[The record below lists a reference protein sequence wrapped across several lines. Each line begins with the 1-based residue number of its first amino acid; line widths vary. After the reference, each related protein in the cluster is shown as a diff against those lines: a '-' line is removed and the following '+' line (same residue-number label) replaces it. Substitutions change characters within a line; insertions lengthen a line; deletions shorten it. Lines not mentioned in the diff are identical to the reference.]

1 MHQAHSNNGTLKRTK
16 AIVNAV
22 SATCASL
29 VVTCR
34 SDLREKDPYTVQ
46 SIKVEMRHLSD
57 IYNMRSQAGGDF

>member
-22 SATCASL
+22 SSTCASL

-34 SDLREKDPYTVQ
+34 SDLHEKDPYTVQ
-46 SIKVEMRHLSD
+46 SIKVEMRYLSD
-57 IYNMRSQAGGDF
+57 IYNMWSQAGGDF

>member
-22 SATCASL
+22 SSTCASL

-34 SDLREKDPYTVQ
+34 SDLREKDPFTVQ
-46 SIKVEMRHLSD
+46 SINVEMRYLSD
-57 IYNMRSQAGGDF
+57 IYNMWSQARGDF

>member
-46 SIKVEMRHLSD
+46 SINVEMRYLSD
-57 IYNMRSQAGGDF
+57 IYNMWSQAGGDF

>member
-34 SDLREKDPYTVQ
+34 SDLREKDAYTVQ
-46 SIKVEMRHLSD
+46 SIKVEMRNLSD
-57 IYNMRSQAGGDF
+57 IYNMWSQAGGDF